1 MFTIY
6 EKRFKTTDTT
16 PLPLFV
22 FHHGAGHSGASFLL
36 LAEALQQ
43 RLPCDIILFDCRGH
57 GTTFTDN
64 DNDLSLSTLVHDI
77 SNIIAEYRKNATEL
91 ILVGH
96 SLGYSLY

>member
-1 MFTIY
+1 
-6 EKRFKTTDTT
+6 
-16 PLPLFV
+16 
-22 FHHGAGHSGASFLL
+22 
-36 LAEALQQ
+36 
-43 RLPCDIILFDCRGH
+43 LFDCRGH

-77 SNIIAEYRKNATEL
+77 SNIIAENRKNATEL